1 MSGEEPILG
10 LEAFAAMYEECGV
23 DPEVALVAAR
33 LTRRRLAERPP
44 VGRAPGSMRERVRA
58 ALAATPVGSFR
69 RIVGLDERRIPFLGT
84 DGALDPTAFT
94 AVLRAAGLD
103 PDVALAFAKV
113 MVVAHEPETF
123 FAPVWAALGGEGA
136 LGLARLRDLD
146 WRPLRPGVL
155 PRRAPGRGATAAEA
169 TTIDATTVDAT
180 AIDVTTVDAIAA
192 ARARPRVRPIPRA
205 RPRSVPGPRRR

>member
-23 DPEVALVAAR
+23 DPEVALAAAR

-58 ALAATPVGSFR
+58 ALGATPVGSFR

-94 AVLRAAGLD
+94 RVLEDAGLEA
-103 PDVALAFAKV
+103 DVALAFAKV
-113 MVVAHEPETF
+113 MVAAHEPEGF
-123 FAPVWAALGGEGA
+123 FAPVWAALGAEGPVR
-136 LGLARLRDLD
+136 LAELRDLD

-155 PRRAPGRGATAAEA
+155 PRRAPGRAATA
-169 TTIDATTVDAT
+169 DATTVDAT
-180 AIDVTTVDAIAA
+180 AIDVTTVDATIAA